1 MLSRIAEGLG
11 TDEYATFERHVE
23 AWKVITVAE
32 LDATQIV
39 YPQLALAYQVGDA
52 LKSRL
57 AGINLFH
64 GKPGS
69 KSTSMNGKD
78 QYSQERQVRLPIG
91 AIHKHLA
98 PVRREGARTFLRHY
112 SNARNAD

>member
-1 MLSRIAEGLG
+1 
-11 TDEYATFERHVE
+11 
-23 AWKVITVAE
+23 
-32 LDATQIV
+32 V

-57 AGINLFH
+57 AGINLLH
-64 GKPGS
+64 SKPGS
-69 KSTSMNGKD
+69 KATSMNGKN
-78 QYSQERQVRLPIG
+78 QNPQEWQIGLVVG

-98 PVRREGARTFLRHY
+98 AVRREGARISLRHY